1 MKGTAGSSTGT
12 PSNGENGE
20 PMTIAHPQPLRMEL
34 GLDIEM
40 SSLSPI
46 EPSDS
51 ADDLRA
57 EIITRR
63 SSESASP
70 REPFFGILLGSN
82 TVTL

>member
-1 MKGTAGSSTGT
+1 MS
-12 PSNGENGE
+12 
-20 PMTIAHPQPLRMEL
+20 IAHPQPIRMKLEL
-34 GLDIEM
+34 DVEM

-46 EPSDS
+46 EP
-51 ADDLRA
+51 AENTDDLRA

-70 REPFFGILLGSN
+70 REPFLKFSLGSN

>member
-1 MKGTAGSSTGT
+1 MKGTAGSSAGT
-12 PSNGENGE
+12 PSNGESGE
-20 PMTIAHPQPLRMEL
+20 PMTIAHPQPLRMDL
-34 GLDIEM
+34 GLDVEM
-40 SSLSPI
+40 SSPSPI

-70 REPFFGILLGSN
+70 REPFFGTFFGF
-82 TVTL
+82 

>member
-1 MKGTAGSSTGT
+1 
-12 PSNGENGE
+12 
-20 PMTIAHPQPLRMEL
+20 MTIAHPQPIRMEE
-34 GLDIEM
+34 LDVEM

-46 EPSDS
+46 ES

-70 REPFFGILLGSN
+70 REPFFKFLWVLTPSLFSWRN
-82 TVTL
+82 L